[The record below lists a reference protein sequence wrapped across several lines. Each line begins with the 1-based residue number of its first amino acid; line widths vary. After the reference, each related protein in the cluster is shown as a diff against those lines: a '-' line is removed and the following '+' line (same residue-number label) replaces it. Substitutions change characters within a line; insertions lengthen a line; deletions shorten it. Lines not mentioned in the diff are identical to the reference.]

1 MIGTAQQNL
10 SYGGLTLLVDTTLGV
25 VFPSST
31 NAAGEARMSISVPNS
46 AGLLGLTLHAQG
58 FVQDAAGPLGYA
70 TTDGLRF
77 TTFLP

>member
-1 MIGTAQQNL
+1 
-10 SYGGLTLLVDTTLGV
+10 
-25 VFPSST
+25 
-31 NAAGEARMSISVPNS
+31 MSISVPNS